1 MKNYPLILAS
11 ASPRRQDLLR
21 RCGVDFTVQSVDI
34 EELTV
39 AGDIALVPEINARN
53 KALAVAA
60 ANPGCWV
67 LGADT
72 MIIFENRA
80 IGKPAD
86 MADAFALLKSFSGRT
101 HEVITGMALLNKEED
116 IAEVWSCKSE
126 VKFKKLS
133 DAVIKEYLECV
144 PVLDKA
150 GAYAIQDHGELIV
163 ERFSGEMEN
172 IIGMPLKK
180 LQLLLKKYSI
190 GGNLV
195 RK

>member
-11 ASPRRQDLLR
+11 ASPRRQNLLR

-34 EELTV
+34 EELTG

-53 KALAVAA
+53 KALAVAS

-80 IGKPAD
+80 IGKPAN
-86 MADAFALLKSFSGRT
+86 MAEAFALLKSFSGRT

>member
-1 MKNYPLILAS
+1 VKNYPLILAS

-34 EELTV
+34 EELTG

-86 MADAFALLKSFSGRT
+86 MAEAFALLKSFSGRT

>member
-34 EELTV
+34 EELTG

-86 MADAFALLKSFSGRT
+86 MVEAFALLKSFSGRT

>member
-11 ASPRRQDLLR
+11 ASPRRQNLLR

-34 EELTV
+34 EELTG

-53 KALAVAA
+53 KALAVAS

-86 MADAFALLKSFSGRT
+86 MAEAFALLKSFSGRT

>member
-1 MKNYPLILAS
+1 MKKKLQKLKVKLSQRNMIVIVAVS
-11 ASPRRQDLLR
+11 AVIVVALGVFGFLR
-21 RCGVDFTVQSVDI
+21 SDFHNAYSDGENGSESLFSSIVSSDGKGVTFTGNDI
-34 EELTV
+34 ITV
-39 AGDIALVPEINARN
+39 
-53 KALAVAA
+53 
-60 ANPGCWV
+60 
-67 LGADT
+67 
-72 MIIFENRA
+72 
-80 IGKPAD
+80 
-86 MADAFALLKSFSGRT
+86 KSFSGRT

>member
-34 EELTV
+34 EELTG

-86 MADAFALLKSFSGRT
+86 MAEAFALLKSFSGRT

>member
-1 MKNYPLILAS
+1 
-11 ASPRRQDLLR
+11 
-21 RCGVDFTVQSVDI
+21 
-34 EELTV
+34 
-39 AGDIALVPEINARN
+39 
-53 KALAVAA
+53 
-60 ANPGCWV
+60 
-67 LGADT
+67 
-72 MIIFENRA
+72 
-80 IGKPAD
+80 

-163 ERFSGEMEN
+163 EKFSGEMEN

>member
-53 KALAVAA
+53 KALAVAS

-133 DAVIKEYLECV
+133 DAVIKEYLKCV